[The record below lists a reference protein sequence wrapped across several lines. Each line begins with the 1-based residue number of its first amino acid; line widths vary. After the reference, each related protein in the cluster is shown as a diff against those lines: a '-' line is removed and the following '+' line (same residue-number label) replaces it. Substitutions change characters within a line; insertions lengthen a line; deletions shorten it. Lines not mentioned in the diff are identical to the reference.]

1 MPPSDLYIDDGNHM
15 AARMHTP
22 SMQDLPTEVVVQIAG
37 DLAVTADSPMED
49 LRNLRAACRFLR
61 RVASDRS

>member
-15 AARMHTP
+15 AVRMHTP